1 MRAAV
6 IQGTNVINVIECD
19 SVDSQDEFREL
30 GIIPPDAIL
39 VESDE
44 AGPGWTYAD
53 GVFSP
58 PPEPGS
64 DPDQVVK
71 DNITSAPDNLTGGP
85 TLAEV
90 FNVHV

>member
-6 IQGTNVINVIECD
+6 IQGTDVINVII
-19 SVDSQDEFREL
+19 VDLREWGL
-30 GIIPPDAIL
+30 IPPDAIL

-44 AGPGWTYAD
+44 AGPGWSYVG

-58 PPEPGS
+58 PPPAT

-71 DNITSAPDNLTGGP
+71 DNITNAPDNLTGGP

-90 FNVHV
+90 FNVHD